1 MKATTAR
8 TVTFGPYTLDARSG
22 ELRKFGVRVKMGEQ
36 PFQILVML
44 LESQGQ
50 MVSREELRAKLWVD
64 DTFVDFDHG
73 LNSAVQRLRD
83 CLSDTAEKPLWV
95 ETIPRR
101 GYRFVGRVEWSNGVR
116 PTEAAPNGN
125 SLAQTGDASSEPNRA
140 AAPATAK
147 QDKISVAAILA
158 AAVAVLAA
166 AAFGI
171 YWLLNVR
178 GPAPFETFTIT
189 QVTSNAKTIAAAIS
203 PDGKYLLSV
212 LDDQGKQSLWL
223 RHIETSSDVQ
233 VIAPAEAFYQNL
245 LFSPDGA
252 YFYFRR
258 ANDVARTNY
267 EVMRAPVLGDTPQF
281 VVRDVDS
288 AISFSPDGRRIVF
301 VRAND
306 PVAGKFQVLTA
317 NADGT
322 GEKFFSDGAIIQYP
336 QLVAWSPDG
345 SRLASLPP
353 GPDGAVNA
361 LQIQDAVSA
370 KVLSLV
376 SFNRMQLNNLV
387 WLPGGQGFL
396 VSYQNAP
403 KPFGRFQIGLHS
415 GSSPRIRTV
424 TNDTNNYQ
432 TLTISADGKTL
443 ATVQQK
449 AAQSLYLL
457 PATGFTGSAP
467 KPTISQNDGS
477 LFFSWAAKGEIYFGD
492 GSELLQM
499 SPDGSNKKKILRD
512 PAAAVFQSD
521 RCRDGRYILVTWAG
535 RGGGNK
541 VNIWRVNA
549 DGSNATQ
556 LSRGDYDVGP
566 VCASDS
572 EWAYFKDFI
581 SFQLMRVPIAGGTA
595 EVVPGSAIPKLDFMG
610 DDITIAPDG
619 KRLAFL
625 VNGPERERDFPA
637 IAIVPLDAAANL
649 PPQLLEPDPRISGP
663 AAFSPDGKAVV
674 YPVRENGVDN
684 LWLHPLDGSRRKQ
697 ITNFRSDEIQNF
709 QFSPDGK
716 TLAVFQR
723 HIESD
728 AVLLHDTTAFQRK

>member
-1 MKATTAR
+1 MKATTVR
-8 TVTFGPYTLDARSG
+8 TASFGPYALDLRSG

-44 LESQGQ
+44 LESPGE

-101 GYRFVGRVEWSNGVR
+101 GYRFVGKVEWSNGV
-116 PTEAAPNGN
+116 PHAGSLKDEKTEAAPTPGRAEPVGATNQRKFGN
-125 SLAQTGDASSEPNRA
+125 A
-140 AAPATAK
+140 AR
-147 QDKISVAAILA
+147 LA
-158 AAVAVLAA
+158 AALIVLAIVA
-166 AAFGI
+166 YAGYSLSSDRRA
-171 YWLLNVR
+171 
-178 GPAPFETFTIT
+178 APFETFTIT

-212 LDDQGKQSLWL
+212 LDDGGEQSLWL

-233 VIAPAEAFYQNL
+233 VIAPAGAFYQNL

-267 EVMRAPVLGDTPQF
+267 NVLRAPVLGGTPQ
-281 VVRDVDS
+281 VVEHDVDS

-306 PVAGKFQVLTA
+306 PIAGKFQVLTA

-336 QLVAWSPDG
+336 QLVVWSPDG
-345 SRLASLPP
+345 TQLASLPP
-353 GPDGAVNA
+353 APNGAITA

-370 KVLSLV
+370 KVTSLV
-376 SFNRMQLNNLV
+376 SFDRIQLNNLV
-387 WLPGGQGFL
+387 WLPASEGVL
-396 VSYQNAP
+396 VTYQNVP

-415 GSSPRIRTV
+415 GSSPRIRAV
-424 TNDTNNYQ
+424 TNDTNSYQ
-432 TLTISADGKTL
+432 TLTLSADGRTL

-449 AAQSLYLL
+449 TSQSLFLL
-457 PATGFTGSAP
+457 PTTGFTGSAP
-467 KPTISQNDGS
+467 KPAISQNDGS
-477 LFFSWAAKGEIYFGD
+477 LFFSWAANGEIYFGD
-492 GSELLQM
+492 GSEMLQM
-499 SPDGSNKKKILRD
+499 SPDGSNKKKILSD
-512 PAAAVFQSD
+512 PAAAVIQTD
-521 RCRDGRYILVTWAG
+521 RCRDGRYILVSWVG
-535 RGGGNK
+535 RGGGNAA
-541 VNIWRVNA
+541 NIWRVDA

-556 LSRGDYDVGP
+556 LSHGKGDVGP
-566 VCASDS
+566 ICSADS
-572 EWAYFKDFI
+572 SWAYYKDFI
-581 SFQLMRVPIAGGTA
+581 SFQLMRVPIEGGA
-595 EVVPGSAIPKLDFMG
+595 PEVVPGSAIPKLDFMA
-610 DDITIAPDG
+610 DDLSISPDG

-637 IAIVPLDAAANL
+637 IAMVPLDAAANL

-663 AAFSPDGKAVV
+663 SAFSPDGKAVV

-697 ITNFRSDEIQNF
+697 ITNFQSDQIQNF
-709 QFSPDGK
+709 QYSPDGK
-716 TLAVFQR
+716 TLAVFQQ
-723 HIESD
+723 HMESD
-728 AVLLHDTTAFQRK
+728 AVLLHDTSVSQRK